1 MNGETSDVKPEMS
14 ETIGKR
20 NNRNPKQKI
29 VDCAS
34 AKYAAIVY
42 TRL

>member
-20 NNRNPKQKI
+20 NRNPKQKI